1 MSRMRRLLQGAR
13 AMPIGVRAVFQSK
26 KSFLLFLLPFFF
38 SLIFVISLVILNTTW
53 LLQLTEA
60 YIPSSGTE
68 WYGPALATFIYVLV
82 FIFSLVFS
90 MLFGFVLL
98 NVIAIPFHTLMCEK
112 YLKETFQFQP
122 IVRPFGKRILT
133 FFYFLGI
140 GLIKSLM
147 LLILGSLCFLGTF
160 IPVVSVFFAFIAFLL
175 IAYDCS
181 DVVFEVKEWNL
192 KARTNFFRKNIWEF
206 SGFAMAIGLTF
217 LVPLLNFILLPGFIL
232 GSAYLVESL
241 EKRTNV

>member
-1 MSRMRRLLQGAR
+1 M
-13 AMPIGVRAVFQSK
+13 
-26 KSFLLFLLPFFF
+26 
-38 SLIFVISLVILNTTW
+38 
-53 LLQLTEA
+53 
-60 YIPSSGTE
+60 
-68 WYGPALATFIYVLV
+68 
-82 FIFSLVFS
+82 
-90 MLFGFVLL
+90 
-98 NVIAIPFHTLMCEK
+98 
-112 YLKETFQFQP
+112 
-122 IVRPFGKRILT
+122 
-133 FFYFLGI
+133 
-140 GLIKSLM
+140 
-147 LLILGSLCFLGTF
+147 FLGTF